1 MKSGIVV
8 LAGRSNVGK
17 STLLNAL
24 VGTKVAI
31 TSPKPQTTR
40 ASIRGILNDP
50 RGQIVFVDSP
60 GILESAHDPLTRAVN
75 ESARAALSGV
85 DVIVYVVNPTRAI
98 GTEEHRIHALL
109 RNSTA
114 KKILVRNKAD
124 LPERERPYLDAYHDL
139 VFGGSPTTTE
149 NSRFQISDSANASF
163 IAEVDVSALK
173 GQHLARLVD
182 LLYDA
187 LPEGEPLYEEGRIAD
202 IPQKQWIAELIR
214 EKVFLVMHQ
223 EVPYTVTVE
232 VDEVATRENGDLFIA
247 ARILTTNDRYRRMLI
262 GAGAQRV
269 KQIGQMVRR
278 ELELA
283 TSKRAYVEL
292 HVVTDPKWK
301 DRL

>member
-1 MKSGIVV
+1 MKSGIVA

-40 ASIRGILNDP
+40 DAIRGILNDP
-50 RGQIVFVDSP
+50 RGQAVLIDAP
-60 GILESAHDPLTRAVN
+60 GIFESARDPLTRAVN
-75 ESARAALSGV
+75 ESARAALKGV
-85 DVIVYVVNPTRAI
+85 DVICYVVDPTRSI

-109 RNSTA
+109 RNSPV

-139 VFGGSPTTTE
+139 VFGDANPT
-149 NSRFQISDSANASF
+149 FV
-163 IAEVDVSALK
+163 AEVDVSALK
-173 GQHLARLVD
+173 GQHLKALVD
-182 LLYDA
+182 HLFEA
-187 LPEGEPLYEEGRIAD
+187 LPEGELLYDAHQLSD
-202 IPQKQWIAELIR
+202 VPQRVWLAELIR

-223 EVPYTVTVE
+223 EIPYSVTVE
-232 VDEVATRENGDLFIA
+232 ADEVANRENGSLFVA
-247 ARILTTNDRYRRMLI
+247 ARIVTTNDRYRKMLI

-269 KQIGQMVRR
+269 KQIGQMVRK

-283 TSKRAYVEL
+283 TSRRAFIEL

-301 DRL
+301 ERR